1 MRRLAVSIFL
11 IMTFLLIASLSMA
24 GERRPIKPSAKD
36 RCPVCGMFVAKY
48 LEFHAEIIFKDG
60 SYAIFDG
67 IKDMFKYYFNLE
79 KYNPSKKSS
88 DIDSMYVTDYYDVV
102 FIDAHKAYYVL
113 GSNVYGPMG
122 RELIAFTKEKAARQ
136 FMTDHQ
142 GKSPLKFNEIT
153 HDLVKGMDG
162 DRHE

>member
-1 MRRLAVSIFL
+1 
-11 IMTFLLIASLSMA
+11 MTFLLIASLSMA

-88 DIDSMYVTDYYDVV
+88 DIDSMYVTDYYDVI
-102 FIDAHKAYYVL
+102 FIDARKAYYVS
-113 GSNVYGPMG
+113 GSDVYGPMG
-122 RELIAFTKEKAARQ
+122 REMIAFAKEKAARQ

-142 GKSPLKFNEIT
+142 GKSLLKFNEIT
-153 HDLVKGMDG
+153 YDLVKGLDG
-162 DRHE
+162 NQHE